1 MESLRHPNIVMFL
14 GASTRFPNL
23 AIVLEYCANR
33 SLWSV
38 LQNKAIA
45 LSWEDRKRIALEI
58 SLGMNYLHSF
68 STPIIHRDLKSLN
81 ILLDECFRA
90 KIADFGWTRLKGD
103 KMTNKIGTFQWM
115 APEVINGEVYTE
127 KADVFSYAIILWE
140 IAAREPPYKNI
151 MGTKVSIDVI
161 KYDLRPEIPKS
172 TPEVFAK
179 LIKRCWVR

>member
-1 MESLRHPNIVMFL
+1 
-14 GASTRFPNL
+14 
-23 AIVLEYCANR
+23 
-33 SLWSV
+33 
-38 LQNKAIA
+38 
-45 LSWEDRKRIALEI
+45 
-58 SLGMNYLHSF
+58 
-68 STPIIHRDLKSLN
+68 
-81 ILLDECFRA
+81 
-90 KIADFGWTRLKGD
+90 
-103 KMTNKIGTFQWM
+103 MTNKIGTFQWM